1 MSQEIL
7 LAPIQ
12 GVTDCIFRN
21 TFQKYFGGVDSMYS
35 PYLRLD
41 KDMQLKNAKI
51 KDVLKENNQEVNL
64 IPQIMT
70 NNSEGFIF
78 LSKFLSEQGYDHIN
92 WNLGCP
98 FPMVTNKQL
107 GSGLLPYSEKIEN
120 ILKESLSNIPV
131 KVSIKM
137 RLGLEDET
145 DILKII
151 PILNKFPVSEVII
164 HPRTG
169 KQMYKGHINTDVFEE
184 CLSLTD
190 HKICYNGDINN
201 LDDYDLLKSRFNT
214 VNSWMLGRGLV
225 SNPFL
230 AAQIKGDEIQE
241 NKMKVFKKFHDELAQ
256 QYLNKLS
263 GASHLLN
270 KMRVYWEYFAL
281 SFSNSHKVYKR
292 VKKATSIEKYNLAV
306 EKNCNEESWI
316 A

>member
-12 GVTDCIFRN
+12 GVTDSIFRN
-21 TFQKYFGGVDSMYS
+21 TFQKYFGGVDYLYS

-41 KDMQLKNAKI
+41 KDMQLKNSKI
-51 KDVLKENNQEVNL
+51 KDVLKENNEGVNL

-107 GSGLLPYSEKIEN
+107 GSGLLPYPERINE
-120 ILKESLSNIPV
+120 ILEESLSKNSV

-137 RLGLEDET
+137 RLGLEDDMEIFK
-145 DILKII
+145 IL
-151 PILNKFPVSEVII
+151 PILNKYPISEIII

-169 KQMYKGHINTDVFEE
+169 KQMYKGHINTDIFGE

-201 LDDYDLLKSRFNT
+201 LDRYDLLKTRFNS
-214 VNSWMLGRGLV
+214 VDSWMLGRGLV

-230 AAQIKGDEIQE
+230 AAQIKGEEIQE
-241 NKMKVFKKFHDELAQ
+241 NKIEVFKKFHNELVQ

-263 GASHLLN
+263 GPSHLLS

-292 VKKATSIEKYNLAV
+292 VKKATSIEKYNIAV
-306 EKNCNEESWI
+306 EQNCNQESWI